1 MENEKNTS
9 LLPSASQR
17 VSDEMRLQ
25 GANYYNPV
33 VWGGMVK
40 LAKTLIDARAC
51 PDNLNTE
58 AKVLVAL
65 EAGREIGV
73 SPINALNSFYI
84 VNGKIS
90 IYGDMA
96 IALVLR
102 DGHQVDWGKCDA
114 NTATVKITRGDNDKS
129 METTFTFKDAENK
142 GLTKYSDGRTNVF
155 WTKYPENM
163 LKFKAF
169 GSIARFIVADSLR
182 GMKIKEELEGSSF
195 DGEIV
200 EEDKTAPKLVEEKIK
215 ELGAKAEKEEKEE
228 KKAIDKAEKDES
240 ASLQEFVN
248 KEPEKTE
255 EPAKKRTKAELVKD
269 INKLCV
275 DGGKDPKKILQ
286 HYKKKTWLDFTVKGL
301 EKVEESVKLSI
312 KDLPSKKEDEKV
324 EEKLAEEEEL
334 PTYFMPDEDTLDVL
348 NELLAK
354 DASEL
359 TKEEQNLVD
368 DVSEDR
374 FLGKDSARYKGLL
387 K

>member
-40 LAKTLIDARAC
+40 LAKTLIDAKAC
-51 PDNLNTE
+51 PDGLDTE

-65 EAGREIGV
+65 EAGREIGI
-73 SPINALNSFYI
+73 SPINALNSFYL
-84 VNGKIS
+84 VKGKIS
-90 IYGDMA
+90 IYGDTA

-102 DGHQVDWGKCDA
+102 DGHQIDWGKCDA
-114 NTATVKITRGDNDKS
+114 NTATVKITRGDNNKS
-129 METTFTFKDAENK
+129 METTFTFADAVRK
-142 GLTKYSDGRTNVF
+142 GLTKYDNGRTNIF

-182 GMKIKEELEGSSF
+182 GMNIKEELEAGGY
-195 DGEIV
+195 DDRETITA
-200 EEDKTAPKLVEEKIK
+200 EEPKDKKETKALEGTAEQPKKTVK
-215 ELGAKAEKEEKEE
+215 KEEV
-228 KKAIDKAEKDES
+228 DES
-240 ASLQEFVN
+240 ESLQEFIN

-312 KDLPSKKEDEKV
+312 KELPSKKEDAKV
-324 EEKLAEEEEL
+324 EEKPAEEEEL

-354 DASEL
+354 DASDL

-374 FLGKDSARYKGLL
+374 FLGKDNARYKGVL